1 MTDEIMM
8 RRTGPSKL
16 EIIDP
21 VSAEAFEHVPTGKD
35 LFVVIRSR
43 RNPKQHRLAWALA
56 SKIVDGCDFLHDSEE
71 AMTYLKYKTRHV
83 KVIMDHKTGKN
94 FLMPKSISFASMTQ
108 EQFSRFLNRAI
119 YVVCS
124 EIIPGLPEKTLR
136 AELQAMVGGK

>member
-1 MTDEIMM
+1 MM
-8 RRTGPSKL
+8 RRINGKL
-16 EIIDP
+16 ETIDP
-21 VSAEAFEHVPTGKD
+21 VSAEAFEHVPCNKD

-56 SKIVDGCDFLHDSEE
+56 SKITDGCDFLHDSEE
-71 AMTYLKYKTRHV
+71 AMTYLKYKTKHV
-83 KVIMDHKTGKN
+83 KIVVDHKTGQS
-94 FLMPKSISFASMTQ
+94 FVMPKSISFASMTQ

>member
-1 MTDEIMM
+1 MPDEIMM
-8 RRTGPSKL
+8 QKRNGKL
-16 EIIDP
+16 ETIDSI
-21 VSAEAFEHVPTGKD
+21 SAEAFEHVPTGKD

-56 SKIVDGCDFLHDSEE
+56 SKLVDGCDFLHDSDE
-71 AMTYLKYKTRHV
+71 AMTYLKFKTRHV
-83 KVIMDHKTGKN
+83 KVIMDQKTGKS

-124 EIIPGLPEKTLR
+124 EIIPSLDEARLR
-136 AELQAMVGGK
+136 AELLEMIGG

>member
-8 RRTGPSKL
+8 RKCNGKL
-16 EIIDP
+16 ETVDSI
-21 VSAEAFEHVPTGKD
+21 SAEAFEHVPCNKD

-56 SKIVDGCDFLHDSEE
+56 SKLVDGCDFLHDSEE

-83 KVIMDHKTGKN
+83 KVIMDHKIGKG

-119 YVVCS
+119 YVVCT

>member
-8 RRTGPSKL
+8 RKTGPSKL

-21 VSAEAFEHVPTGKD
+21 VSAEAFEHVPCNKD
-35 LFVVIRSR
+35 LFVVVRSR

-56 SKIVDGCDFLHDSEE
+56 SKLVDGCDFLHDSEE
-71 AMTYLKYKTRHV
+71 AMTYLKYKTKHV
-83 KVIMDHKTGKN
+83 KVVMDQKTGKS
-94 FLMPKSISFASMTQ
+94 FVMPKSISFASMTQ

-136 AELQAMVGGK
+136 AELLAMVGGK